1 MTDRAFKQ
9 DVRDRMART
18 GGKYTKALRAIEE
31 VQAAPSADV
40 YKSTSGEPY
49 YFVETY
55 DHTPYGPYGNVL
67 AYADE
72 TDDTYE
78 GLLSADGDGIEWE
91 TLAGKTQI
99 ATAILEHWLRAQPSQ
114 DLIDEFLMNIA
125 SRWKDGYQPTVF
137 VGQIRVSLGVQRGTR
152 TGPRASY
159 RPHAANRPRFYRAA
173 KGTARASAAVP
184 LRSRVAGTAGNR
196 RERSTKN
203 PSVFAAFAS
212 VRGELQGSEPA
223 TFHRGD
229 RI

>member
-1 MTDRAFKQ
+1 MTNRAFKQ

-18 GGKYTKALRAIEE
+18 GEKFTKARRAIEE
-31 VQAAPSADV
+31 IQAAPSAEV

-49 YFVETY
+49 YFVDTY

-78 GLLSADGDGIEWE
+78 GPLSADQDGIEWE

-99 ATAILEHWLRAQPSQ
+99 ATAILEHRLGAQPSQ

-137 VGQIRVSLGVQRGTR
+137 IGQIRASLGV
-152 TGPRASY
+152 
-159 RPHAANRPRFYRAA
+159 
-173 KGTARASAAVP
+173 
-184 LRSRVAGTAGNR
+184 
-196 RERSTKN
+196 
-203 PSVFAAFAS
+203 
-212 VRGELQGSEPA
+212 
-223 TFHRGD
+223 
-229 RI
+229 